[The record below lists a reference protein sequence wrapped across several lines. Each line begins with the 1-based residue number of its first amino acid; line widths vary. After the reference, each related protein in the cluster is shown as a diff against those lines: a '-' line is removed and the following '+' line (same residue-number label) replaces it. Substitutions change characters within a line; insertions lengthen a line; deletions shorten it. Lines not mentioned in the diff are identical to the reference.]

1 MGYTLNR
8 VDLIGNLG
16 KDPEVRNFPNGG
28 KVTSL
33 SIATSE
39 RWKDKQSGE
48 VRERTEWHRVEVK
61 NDFLAEI
68 AGRLR
73 KGMTVCVSGRLET
86 RKWQDQAGADR
97 FSTEIVVSGYNG
109 ALYVPNV
116 RDLGGS
122 GGGGATP
129 ARVAGGRRRAAGAGP
144 RRRNPVLS
152 IRCL

>member
-16 KDPEVRNFPNGG
+16 RDPQTRSFPNGG

-39 RWKDKQSGE
+39 RWKDRQTGE

-61 NDFLAEI
+61 NDFLADL
-68 AGRLR
+68 AAKLR
-73 KGMTVCVSGRLET
+73 KGMTLCVSGRLET
-86 RKWQDQAGADR
+86 RKWQDQAGNDR
-97 FSTEIVVSGYNG
+97 FSTEIVVSGCQS

-116 RDLGGS
+116 GVLGGS
-122 GGGGATP
+122 GD
-129 ARVAGGRRRAAGAGP
+129 RVGPRAGAGP
-144 RRRNPVLS
+144 RAHART
-152 IRCL
+152 

>member
-16 KDPEVRNFPNGG
+16 RDPEVRTFPSGG

-33 SIATSE
+33 SLATSE
-39 RWKDKQSGE
+39 RWKDRQTGE
-48 VRERTEWHRVEVK
+48 VREKTEWHRVEVK
-61 NDFLAEI
+61 NDFLADI
-68 AGRLR
+68 AARLR

-86 RKWQDQAGADR
+86 RKWQDQAGNDR
-97 FSTEIVVSGYNG
+97 FSTEIVVSGYTG

-122 GGGGATP
+122 GDGSGSSGGGGASRP
-129 ARVAGGRRRAAGAGP
+129 GP
-144 RRRNPVLS
+144 ELDDEIPF
-152 IRCL
+152 